1 METSIINGQN
11 SYFEMPTGEKRKA
24 MVTRLGKILRKIR
37 IDRDELL
44 KDMADKLNMSPSMLS
59 SIENGVRK
67 APNDFLQRI
76 ENSYSLTREER
87 DDIESALSDDWG
99 AIRIPLDDVKDSD
112 KKLALTFARSFTRIN
127 DSDKQRILDIV
138 SKEE

>member
-1 METSIINGQN
+1 
-11 SYFEMPTGEKRKA
+11 

-44 KDMADKLNMSPSMLS
+44 KNMADKLNMSPSMLS

-127 DSDKQRILDIV
+127 DSDKQRILDIL